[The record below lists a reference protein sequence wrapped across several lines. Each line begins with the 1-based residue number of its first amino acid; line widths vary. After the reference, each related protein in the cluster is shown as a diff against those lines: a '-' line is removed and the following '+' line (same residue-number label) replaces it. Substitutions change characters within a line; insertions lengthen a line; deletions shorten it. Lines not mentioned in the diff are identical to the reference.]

1 MKALSK
7 SLVSLIFVLSS
18 NAHAI
23 TIDGDLNDWIG
34 IPTGNSNNDWKPI
47 NPVIKFSEE
56 DNDNS
61 GFLDPGWGG
70 QAYDAEAIYV
80 TQDALNF
87 YVAVV
92 TGLSPDTTQ
101 YPAGDL
107 AFDFGNNGIFEY
119 GVVVK
124 TDSQTSDALNGG
136 LGNQGEVYEVNEW
149 NFGLWNDNGSYKKS
163 EHPTTVKSGTK
174 LPGLAQLVYQEARYN
189 GNSLTNNLGSYDG
202 SHYLIEAKIAKSFFD
217 PSDLA
222 KPFTVH
228 WTMAC
233 ANDSISV
240 DPPANVPT
248 PGILPML
255 ALGLTLLTRF
265 QTRSFS
271 NGK

>member
-34 IPTGNSNNDWKPI
+34 TPTGNSNNDWKPI

-92 TGLSPDTTQ
+92 TGLSPDTAQ

-136 LGNQGEVYEVNEW
+136 IGNQGEVYKVNEW

-189 GNSLTNNLGSYDG
+189 GNSLTNTLGSYDG

-222 KPFTVH
+222 KSFTVH

-248 PGILPML
+248 PGVLPML
-255 ALGLTLLTRF
+255 VLGLTLLTRF
-265 QTRSFS
+265 RTRSVS